1 MGNVGVELE
10 EVGVKV
16 GEGNLERWLFRHL
29 DLSLTP
35 GRCIGVVGKNGVG
48 KTTLLKVC
56 MGELEPTEGT
66 ATIGKKIQINYIDQS
81 RMQLDGTGTVLE
93 EISDGD
99 ESVTFGTQN
108 ISARGYLRRFQF
120 PDHRANEPVAQLSG
134 GERARLMLAKVLKR
148 GGNFLIL
155 DEPTNDLDLQ
165 SLRMLEESLADFDG
179 SVIVVSHD
187 RYFLDRICDQ
197 IISFEPDGVFVQP
210 GNYSYYLEKRKE
222 REARKQSAFQTT
234 DKPPVAEKVKRPK
247 KDRPRRLSYME
258 KRELEG
264 MEENILVAES
274 KVEALEAKLND
285 PSFYVDRAHEAAEVT
300 KELEKQKKEVTALY
314 ARWEEL
320 TQIENGEG

>member
-1 MGNVGVELE
+1 M
-10 EVGVKV
+10 
-16 GEGNLERWLFRHL
+16 
-29 DLSLTP
+29 
-35 GRCIGVVGKNGVG
+35 
-48 KTTLLKVC
+48 
-56 MGELEPTEGT
+56 
-66 ATIGKKIQINYIDQS
+66 
-81 RMQLDGTGTVLE
+81 
-93 EISDGD
+93 
-99 ESVTFGTQN
+99 
-108 ISARGYLRRFQF
+108 
-120 PDHRANEPVAQLSG
+120 
-134 GERARLMLAKVLKR
+134 
-148 GGNFLIL
+148 
-155 DEPTNDLDLQ
+155 
-165 SLRMLEESLADFDG
+165 
-179 SVIVVSHD
+179 IVVSHD

-222 REARKQSAFQTT
+222 REARKQSAFQKT
-234 DKPPVAEKVKRPK
+234 DKPPVGEKVKRPK